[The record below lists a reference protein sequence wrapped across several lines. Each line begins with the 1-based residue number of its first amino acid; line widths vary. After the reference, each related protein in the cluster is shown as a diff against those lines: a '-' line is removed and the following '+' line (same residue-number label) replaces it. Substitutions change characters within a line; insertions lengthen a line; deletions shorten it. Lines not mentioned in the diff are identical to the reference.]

1 MLREIAIIG
10 LGLIGGSVG
19 KALKSKNPAL
29 RIIGIDVK
37 TEIIETAKQLAIID
51 DGTTS
56 IQKGIQNAE
65 LIYLAV
71 PVQVI
76 PEVLSRMLPHL
87 KKEVIITDV
96 CSTKEN
102 VVDIMKKSLPDTAH
116 FVGGHPMAGSEKW
129 GLEGVDELL
138 FENAAYILT
147 PDKLTDSHA
156 LTVVEDLVKSL
167 GAKIIYLSPE
177 EHDKKVAAVSHLP
190 HLIASTLM
198 YTVGHLEA
206 EKAGYFMLAAGG
218 LRDTT
223 RIAASNGELW
233 SGILLQNEKAVL
245 PLIKEFKKSLNQF
258 ERAIK
263 KQKPKSLKK
272 LLVQAR
278 LWRCQLPTGM
288 KGILPQIFELNVTV
302 PDKPGMIGEIS
313 SLLGQHGINI
323 IDIEVQRVRE
333 GEEGA
338 IRLGFSEENSVAK
351 ALVVLEANGFK
362 ARESKV

>member
-1 MLREIAIIG
+1 MLKEIAIVG
-10 LGLIGGSVG
+10 LGLIGGSIG
-19 KALKSKNPAL
+19 KALKSKNPDL
-29 RIIGIDVK
+29 RIIGIDVNN
-37 TEIIETAKQLAIID
+37 EIIETAKHLGIID

-56 IQKGIQNAE
+56 IQKGIQHAE

-76 PEVLSRMLPHL
+76 PEVLNRMLPYL

-102 VVDIMKKSLPDTAH
+102 VVNIMEKSLPVTAC

-147 PDKLTDSHA
+147 PNKLTDSHA
-156 LTVVEDLVKSL
+156 LNIVEELVQSI
-167 GAKIIYLSPE
+167 GARIIYLSPE

-190 HLIASTLM
+190 HIIASTLI
-198 YTVGHLEA
+198 YTVGRLEA
-206 EKAGYFMLAAGG
+206 EQAGYFTLAAGG

-233 SGILLQNEKAVL
+233 SAILLQNEKAVL
-245 PLIKEFKKSLNQF
+245 PLITEFKKSLSQF

-263 KQKPKSLKK
+263 KQRPKSLKK

-288 KGILPQIFELNVTV
+288 KSILPQLFELNVTV

-313 SLLGQHGINI
+313 SLLGQYGINI
-323 IDIEVQRVRE
+323 IDIEVLRVRE

-338 IRLGFSEENSVAK
+338 IRLGFAEEKPMLK
-351 ALVVLEANGFK
+351 ALGILENNGFK